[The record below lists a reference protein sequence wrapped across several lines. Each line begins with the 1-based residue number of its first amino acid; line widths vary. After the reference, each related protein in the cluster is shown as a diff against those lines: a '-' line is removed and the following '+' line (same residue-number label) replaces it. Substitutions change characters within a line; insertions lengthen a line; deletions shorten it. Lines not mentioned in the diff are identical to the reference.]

1 MKTMMIMKW
10 EGVTPAQYEQVRKT
24 VNWEGNKPKGAIF
37 HVASFGNNALH
48 VTDIWE
54 SAEDFNQFTQTR
66 LMPGVMEA
74 GLRGQPAVETFPIHA
89 IYVADEEKLADV

>member
-10 EGVTPAQYEQVRKT
+10 NGVTPGQYEQVRKT

-54 SAEDFNQFTQTR
+54 SADDFNNFVQAR
-66 LMPGVMEA
+66 LMPGVAQA
-74 GLRGQPAVETFPIHA
+74 GIQGQPLVETFPVHA
-89 IYVADEEKLADV
+89 IFVPDLQQLN

>member
-1 MKTMMIMKW
+1 MRTMMIMKW
-10 EGVTPAQYEQVRKT
+10 NGVLKEQYEQVRKE

-54 SAEDFNQFTQTR
+54 SAEDFNNFGEAR
-66 LMPGVMEA
+66 LTPGVEHA
-74 GLRGQPAVETFPIHA
+74 KIQGQPEMETFPVHA
-89 IYVADEEKLADV
+89 VYVADSQQL